1 MTKLEEL
8 KAAAEAIAAEL
19 EATADTYEAE
29 LEAAADTYEA
39 ELKAAAYEAY
49 EAREAAFDTWHFG
62 IRDGD
67 ACSYDYDVAMS
78 AQVDYV
84 DAMSAY
90 HAELKKTQE
99 NTQ

>member
-1 MTKLEEL
+1 MSTLE
-8 KAAAEAIAAEL
+8 
-19 EATADTYEAE
+19 E
-29 LEAAADTYEA
+29 LEAAAYD
-39 ELKAAAYEAY
+39 AY
-49 EAREAAFDTWHFG
+49 EAREAAFDTWDFG

-90 HAELKKTQE
+90 RSELKKTKVD
-99 NTQ
+99 T